1 MAFENNRKG
10 AVKKLKCLAYTSKS
24 ETASFR
30 EKIENTFNTPVL
42 PNRVERIDYN
52 YGGVDCDV
60 LAPEI
65 YVSNR
70 VILYIHGGSFVGG
83 SRASWRGFCSS
94 LASKSCSRVVLPE
107 FRLAPNHPYPA
118 ALEDIQSVFRSLFT
132 EEQVTSALE
141 RDENGEKKMPEI
153 IISADGSGASIALAL
168 LFNLRDKY
176 RSCISHVVLFSPWL
190 DLSPESKIIQSKK
203 LSDDITSSD
212 VLRKSVSVYTYAAN
226 TSSPLVSPILATDE
240 QLSNFPPV
248 FIQMGDSE
256 ILRDDAESFV
266 KRLKDLGNEAELDL
280 WHDMMFMFQFAD
292 EFLHE
297 SHLALD
303 KVGQVLTAKND
314 VQTGSVADN
323 KPRLEK
329 SIHAEA

>member
-1 MAFENNRKG
+1 M
-10 AVKKLKCLAYTSKS
+10 KCLVYNSKS
-24 ETASFR
+24 ETSSFR
-30 EKIENTFNTPVL
+30 EKIEKTFTNPIL
-42 PNRVERIDYN
+42 PNRVERSEFN
-52 YGGVDCDV
+52 YGGVICDV

-65 YVSNR
+65 YISNR
-70 VILYIHGGSFVGG
+70 VVLYIHGGSFVGG
-83 SRASWRGFCSS
+83 SRASWRVFCSS
-94 LASKSCSRVVLPE
+94 LAAKSCSRVVLPE

-132 EEQVTSALE
+132 EEQVASALE
-141 RDENGEKKMPEI
+141 RNEKGEKLMPEI
-153 IISADGSGASIALAL
+153 IIAADGSGASIALAL

-176 RSCISHVVLFSPWL
+176 RACISHVVLFSPWL
-190 DLSPESKIIQSKK
+190 DLSPESKIIQAKK
-203 LSDDITSSD
+203 MSDDITSSD

-226 TSSPLVSPILATDE
+226 TSSPLVSPLLATDE

-248 FIQMGDSE
+248 FIQMGQDE
-256 ILRDDAESFV
+256 ILCQDAEAFV
-266 KRLKDLGNEAELDL
+266 KRLKELGNEAELDL
-280 WHDMMFMFQFAD
+280 WSDMMFMFQFAD

-303 KVGQVLTAKND
+303 KVGKVITAKVRTKD
-314 VQTGSVADN
+314 DLEVEN